1 MAGQEPE
8 GSVPKHERPMLAS
21 GGVYLRPAERDDI
34 PRFIRWLGDAETSTF
49 LGQRAPLSQ
58 AVEERWFDKMVERH
72 GTDLWYF
79 VVCRRE
85 SGHPIGSVALGD
97 LDHANGSAQL
107 GIALGED
114 RGQGLGTDAMR
125 AILDFGF
132 GELRLERIWLD
143 VYVDNDPAV
152 HLYEKLGFVH
162 EGTLRHAMFRA
173 GTYCD
178 IYRMAILRSE
188 WPIAE
193 HAGE

>member
-8 GSVPKHERPMLAS
+8 GSPARHERPMLAS

-34 PRFIRWLGDAETSTF
+34 PRFIRWLGDAETSRF
-49 LGQRAPLSQ
+49 LGQRAPLSR
-58 AVEERWFDKMVERH
+58 AAEERWFDRMAERH
-72 GTDLWYF
+72 GTDLWHF

-85 SGHPIGSVALGD
+85 TGHPVGFVGLGD

-162 EGTLRHAMFRA
+162 EGTLRHAMFRE
-173 GTYCD
+173 GTYSD

-188 WPIAE
+188 WPLGPLD
-193 HAGE
+193 GE